1 VNISVV
7 IGLASLT
14 VVALAGLLLT
24 ANAYRLRLP
33 PWTDGPMDRARSA
46 VEASVMA
53 IGRPLTAVCVAA
65 AGLMLLIVVLWVLG
79 VIAHR
84 TESYVDWPAFRYFE
98 SRQVGGWWQD
108 LWNHLTRMGNR
119 PETQRLTVLAAVV
132 FTGIWAWRRRPHWW
146 APLVGLPTAYLME
159 KFGGIIIKKVVN
171 RGHPPTTHG
180 TWVSGGCARL
190 LIVYGLV
197 ILLTLRVT
205 NANRRWRVA
214 GFSVLA
220 FLATT
225 EAYSRTYLLKHWITD
240 VFGGLLFGAGLL
252 VVATIAFS
260 ILDGPG
266 HRQPVRHERVAGEV
280 GEVPQVQERQRV

>member
-1 VNISVV
+1 MNGSVV

-14 VVALAGLLLT
+14 LIALVGLLLT
-24 ANAYRLRLP
+24 ANANRLRLP
-33 PWTDGPMDRARSA
+33 TWVDGPVDRARTA
-46 VEASVMA
+46 VDASVMA
-53 IGRPLTAVCVAA
+53 IGRPLTAIYVTA
-65 AGLMLLIVVLWVLG
+65 AGLLLLILVLWVLG

-84 TESYVDWPAFRYFE
+84 TETYIDWPAFRYFE

-108 LWNHLTRMGNR
+108 GWNHLTRIGNR
-119 PETQRLTVLAAVV
+119 PETQRMTVLFAVF

-205 NANRRWRVA
+205 KANRRWQVA
-214 GFSVLA
+214 GFSLLA
-220 FLATT
+220 FVAAV
-225 EAYSRTYLLKHWITD
+225 EAYSRTYLLRHWITD
-240 VFGGLLFGAGLL
+240 VLGGLIFGTGLL
-252 VVATIAFS
+252 VIATIAFS
-260 ILDGPG
+260 ILDGPAE
-266 HRQPVRHERVAGEV
+266 RQPVRHERVAGELDALS
-280 GEVPQVQERQRV
+280 ERQRV